1 MRQARGSSKH
11 SANDSKDP
19 SRNENCLDETISDF
33 PINDL
38 RESPVLTNTQRW
50 NASPISGEW
59 TASRPTKIQFGDE
72 YDQSFYRESWM
83 PFTQHSCVTRHQAI
97 PSSAWNAAGYNP
109 QQPHTP
115 FNSWIS
121 SSLIPLPAKGGP
133 CLILDSKMTSESNIA
148 PQHPPP
154 PPPPPLP
161 PSPPSPHTSTY
172 LLAGPGPAEVVGPMQ
187 ALEKD
192 PFHLDW
198 PHW

>member
-1 MRQARGSSKH
+1 MQ
-11 SANDSKDP
+11 
-19 SRNENCLDETISDF
+19 L
-33 PINDL
+33 
-38 RESPVLTNTQRW
+38 
-50 NASPISGEW
+50 
-59 TASRPTKIQFGDE
+59 
-72 YDQSFYRESWM
+72 
-83 PFTQHSCVTRHQAI
+83 TQHSCVTRHQAI
-97 PSSAWNAAGYNP
+97 PSATWNAAGYNL
-109 QQPHTP
+109 QQPHMP
-115 FNSWIS
+115 FDSWKR
-121 SSLIPLPAKGGP
+121 SSLIPLSAKGGP

-172 LLAGPGPAEVVGPMQ
+172 LLAGPGPAEVVMQ